1 MEGRYFLYPFTWL
14 RAQFPGHCGC
24 TEWEPVSY
32 TTSVKWGIQSSETRP
47 FFWEAQGGSAL
58 LLGEGEA
65 WALSGHCKEQELPYT
80 HVFPEGGCRAHQP
93 TWGVTNV
100 YQCTQ
105 TKCQILFLAHDLE
118 KRRWAALI
126 LLFLTT
132 TANLTPIS
140 LDCHENLPWEK

>member
-1 MEGRYFLYPFTWL
+1 MEGRYFLYPFKWL

-47 FFWEAQGGSAL
+47 FFCTGRKFIIVGWGGS
-58 LLGEGEA
+58 LGFIRTLQRA
-65 WALSGHCKEQELPYT
+65 AASLCSHLPWW
-80 HVFPEGGCRAHQP
+80 GGCRAHQP
-93 TWGVTNV
+93 KWGVTNV
-100 YQCTQ
+100 YPCTQ
-105 TKCQILFLAHDLE
+105 TKCQTLFLAHDPE